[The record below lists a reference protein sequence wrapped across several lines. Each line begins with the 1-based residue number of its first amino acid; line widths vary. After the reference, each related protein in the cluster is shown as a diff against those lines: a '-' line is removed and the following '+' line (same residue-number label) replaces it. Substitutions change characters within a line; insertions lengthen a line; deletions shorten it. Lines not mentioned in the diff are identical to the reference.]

1 MPWPVPS
8 AKTIFERVAAELE
21 QALCE
26 LRPDI
31 DPVALSRAVRSN
43 HGLISILTR
52 AVAFEVR
59 EIHDHI
65 AFWSRQY
72 FPDTAEE
79 EFVARHAG
87 IWGIERRGA
96 THAVGEVI
104 IEGAALTSL
113 PAGLEMSGEGGVIF
127 ETIETAQIGDE
138 GSAMVAARAKQA
150 GLAGNIEAGHTLK
163 SIIPFPEIDKITVAD
178 HGFAGG
184 AEADTWEDLREA
196 VLARIR
202 QPRHGGAG
210 FDYPEWLRAKFPV
223 RAVSVVADWIGRG
236 SVGIIVAMKDGN
248 AGRPPTEAEQ
258 SAMLDCLGRPGSASG
273 VRQVTAHVVIVPAE
287 PVEIALTIRLRPDSI
302 ATRGAII
309 EAWHAFI
316 LSLRDAHDDFNASPI
331 GATIELSRLSEALSA
346 AQGEYAHDLIAP
358 ASNIVLN
365 ATEYAVAGLVTFA
378 EAS

>member
-21 QALCE
+21 QALSE

-31 DPVALSRAVRSN
+31 DPAALSRAVRSN
-43 HGLISILTR
+43 HGLISLLNR
-52 AVAFEVR
+52 AVALEAR

-72 FPDTAEE
+72 FPDTAEK
-79 EFVARHAG
+79 EFILRHAG

-96 THAVGEVI
+96 THAIGEVI
-104 IEGAALTSL
+104 IEGVALTTL
-113 PAGLEMSGEGGVIF
+113 PVGLEMSLSGGVIF
-127 ETIETAQIGDE
+127 ETTETAQINA
-138 GSAMVAARAKQA
+138 GSSVSVAAQAKEA
-150 GLAGNIEAGHTLK
+150 GEAGNIAAGQVLK
-163 SIIPFPEIDKITVAD
+163 SVTPFPAVTKITVATP
-178 HGFAGG
+178 GFAGG
-184 AEADTWEDLREA
+184 AEEQTWAEVQEA

-202 QPRHGGAG
+202 QPPHGGAG

-258 SAMLDCLGRPGSASG
+258 SAMLDYLGRPGSASG
-273 VRQVTAHVVIVPAE
+273 VRPVTAHVVIVPAE

-316 LSLRDAHDDFNASPI
+316 LSLGDAHDDFNASPI

-365 ATEYAVAGLVTFA
+365 ATEYAVAGPVTFV